1 MLLTKVRQHSMVRI
15 ALFLIML
22 LPALNLAGCGG
33 PPPDRQT
40 NAKKALPEHGT
51 IVCVGDSL
59 TAGYGIAAEQSYPG
73 QLARKIAAA
82 DLGFQVI
89 NAGVSGET
97 SSGTLSRINW
107 ILTMKPDIIIL
118 ETGAN
123 DGLRGITP
131 ALIKRN
137 IREIIRRL
145 QENKIVIILA
155 GMQMVRNL
163 GPAYTSSFNAIYG
176 EIARETGVLFMPFFL
191 QGVAADPALNIGD
204 GIHPNPQ
211 GYAIIVDNLFP
222 YVRQA
227 INHRTGQATAK

>member
-1 MLLTKVRQHSMVRI
+1 MRLTKEKEHLMVKI
-15 ALFLIML
+15 LFVLITL
-22 LPALNLAGCGG
+22 FPALHLAGCG
-33 PPPDRQT
+33 PQPDRQ
-40 NAKKALPEHGT
+40 ADEKKVLPSLGT

-59 TAGYGIAAEQSYPG
+59 TAGYGIAVQQSYPAL
-73 QLARKIAAA
+73 LAKKIKAAN
-82 DLGFQVI
+82 LGFQVI

-107 ILTMKPDIIIL
+107 ILALKPEIIIL
-118 ETGAN
+118 EIGAN
-123 DGLRGITP
+123 DGLRGIDP

-137 IREIIRRL
+137 ISEIIRRL
-145 QENKIVIILA
+145 QEKKIIIILA

-163 GPAYTSSFNAIYG
+163 GQAYTSAFNSIY
-176 EIARETGVLFMPFFL
+176 EDLAKKDGVLFMPFFL
-191 QGVAADPALNIGD
+191 EGVAADPGLNIGD

-227 INHRTGQATAK
+227 INRSTHRTSVN